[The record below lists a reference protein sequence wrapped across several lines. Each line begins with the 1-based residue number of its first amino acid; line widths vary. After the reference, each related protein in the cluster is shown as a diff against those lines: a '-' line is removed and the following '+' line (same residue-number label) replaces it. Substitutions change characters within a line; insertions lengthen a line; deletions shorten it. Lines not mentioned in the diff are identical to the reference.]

1 MSSLTHPVGPQGSGV
16 YWRRRVAL
24 LLVVAVLAALT
35 VFTLSRVGGDDASA
49 AAPAADEP
57 PAAGQADD
65 TGQDDDTASDPATET
80 DEAEPGED
88 AAAADPEAE
97 LRACSAEQLQ
107 VVATADA
114 GSYAAG
120 TTPQLGV
127 AVRNTGEQACEV
139 DLGDAVVGLL
149 VVSGADRIWSSDDCE
164 DGDAASVVTVDAQ
177 GEQAVTVEWP
187 RSRSAE
193 GCPGDLPEPRA
204 GTYQLTATVGETTSA
219 PLSFTLQ

>member
-1 MSSLTHPVGPQGSGV
+1 MSSLTHPVGPQRSGV

-35 VFTLSRVGGDDASA
+35 VFTLNRVGGDDASA
-49 AAPAADEP
+49 AATA
-57 PAAGQADD
+57 PAAGQDD
-65 TGQDDDTASDPATET
+65 ETASGSATETET
-80 DEAEPGED
+80 DEAEAEAADP
-88 AAAADPEAE
+88 AAAA
-97 LRACSAEQLQ
+97 RACAAEQLQ

-139 DLGDAVVGLL
+139 DLGEAVVGLL

-164 DGDAASVVTVDAQ
+164 DGDAASVVTVEAQ

-187 RSRSAE
+187 RARSAQ

-219 PLSFTLQ
+219 SLSFTLQ